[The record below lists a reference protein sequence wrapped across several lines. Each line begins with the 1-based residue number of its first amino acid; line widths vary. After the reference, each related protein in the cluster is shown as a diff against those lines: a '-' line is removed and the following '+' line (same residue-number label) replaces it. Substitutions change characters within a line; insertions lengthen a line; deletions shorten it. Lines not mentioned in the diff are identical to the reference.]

1 MCVAP
6 CRTKLLASVR
16 SIAAV
21 VVYSLHRIETELV
34 GGWLPARS
42 CLPSAPQPP
51 YSVLLFVVVRWL

>member
-1 MCVAP
+1 MCVTP
-6 CRTKLLASVR
+6 CRTKLLAGVR

-34 GGWLPARS
+34 GGWLLDRS
-42 CLPSAPQPP
+42 SLPSAPHPP